1 MLGSVSRSAILAS
14 LVLAT
19 SVSAQVPESLTF
31 AAAVER
37 ALGANPTLVAARL
50 RRAIDVAGVGV
61 ARERLNPEMRVEVER
76 ETPTRAYTLALPLEI
91 GGKRARRIELGEA
104 TVRAGEAEFQVT
116 VLEVR
121 SSVRRAYFRTV
132 ISEARTSVLDEVSA
146 FATRSR
152 DAARDRFQAGSVPR
166 LDLLQAE
173 LALAQVENDAIAARA
188 AARAARTQLNALLAL
203 PLDSRIPLSTS
214 IDVASLEPADAADA
228 AVARALSASAELT
241 ALDRR
246 LEEQRAK
253 LALARALQVPDVTPE
268 AALTRGAEPEF
279 DTGWRA
285 AVSVSLPLFTRHR
298 AGVDVEQAAITQ
310 LTADRTAAAARISGE
325 VASAA
330 TLAEAQRQQYVKYR
344 DQILPQALEVE
355 RMAEDSYR
363 LGQTGIAALLQAL
376 QASRDAR
383 LRSLQ
388 AAADFQNALADLERV
403 IGVPIP

>member
-1 MLGSVSRSAILAS
+1 VSRSAICA
-14 LVLAT
+14 LVLSAT
-19 SVSAQVPESLTF
+19 SAFAQTPVPESLTF

-61 ARERLNPEMRVEVER
+61 ARERLNPEMRVEFER
-76 ETPTRAYTLALPLEI
+76 ETPTRAYSLALPLEI

-121 SSVRRAYFRTV
+121 SSVRRAYFSTV
-132 ISEARTSVLDEVSA
+132 IAEARTSVLDEVNA

-188 AARAARTQLNALLAL
+188 AAGAARTQLNALLAL
-203 PLDSRIPLSTS
+203 PLDSRIPLPTS
-214 IDVASLEPADAADA
+214 IDEASLAPADA
-228 AVARALSASAELT
+228 AVARALSSSAELM

-246 LEEQRAK
+246 IEQQRAR

-268 AALTRGAEPEF
+268 AALTRGSEPEF

-285 AVSVSLPLFTRHR
+285 AVTVSLPLFTRHR
-298 AGVDVEQAAITQ
+298 AGVDVEQAAIAQ

-325 VASAA
+325 VASAS
-330 TLAEAQRQQYVKYR
+330 TRAEAQRQQYVKYR

-388 AAADFQNALADLERV
+388 VAADFQNALADLERA
-403 IGVPIP
+403 IGAPIP

>member
-1 MLGSVSRSAILAS
+1 MLGSVSRSAIFAS

-61 ARERLNPEMRVEVER
+61 ARERLNPEMRVEFER

-214 IDVASLEPADAADA
+214 IDVASLEPADAA
-228 AVARALSASAELT
+228 VARALSSSAELT